1 MTAPCA
7 LVLDDDAASGLLIAR
22 IARAAGFDCVATTAA
37 AAFAERYAERVP
49 AAIVL
54 DLDLGETDGVQQL
67 RYLKDKGY
75 ANALVL
81 VSGFDARVLAT
92 SAALARGFGLYVA
105 DALTK
110 PIRAASLKAVLE
122 RVLSERAPVTAERV
136 LAAAR
141 DGELSLDYQPIVRGR
156 TGPVAHVEA
165 LIRWNHPFRG
175 RMLPGQ
181 FLPCVEDVPSAM
193 HRITDWVI
201 DAAIADYRLLRGA
214 GAAVPI
220 AVNLSGRDLDRIDLP
235 DSLHARLACA
245 GVPGDALCLEVTESA
260 AAACPTAA
268 MDVLTRFRLKGV
280 RLALDDFGV
289 GYSSLT
295 MLRQLPFSALKIDIS
310 FVRDLPHSKDSVAIV
325 KAILAI
331 AAAMEMETVAEGV
344 ENDQQAGLLE
354 TLGAGA
360 LQGFLIARPM
370 PRESLVAWLGSRAA
384 A

>member
-1 MTAPCA
+1 MTAARA
-7 LVLDDDAASGLLIAR
+7 LVLDDDVASGILITR
-22 IARAAGFDCVATTAA
+22 IARAAGFDCIATTGAA
-37 AAFAERYAERVP
+37 EFAQRYDERVP

-54 DLDLGETDGVQQL
+54 DLDLGDTDGVQQL

-75 ANALVL
+75 ANAIIL

-92 SAALARGFGLYVA
+92 SATLARDLGLDVA

-110 PIRAASLKAVLE
+110 PIRAASLKEVLE
-122 RVLSERAPVTAERV
+122 RILAEHAPVTAERV
-136 LAAAR
+136 VAAAR
-141 DGELSLDYQPIVRGR
+141 DGELLLKYQPIVRGR

-165 LIRWNHPFRG
+165 LVRWNHPFRG
-175 RMLPGQ
+175 LIMPSQ
-181 FLPCVEDVPSAM
+181 FLPCVEAVSSAM
-193 HRITDWVI
+193 HKITDWVI
-201 DAAIADYRLLRGA
+201 DAAIADYGVLRGA

-235 DSLHARLACA
+235 DSLQARLARA
-245 GVPGDALCLEVTESA
+245 GVPDDALCLELTESA
-260 AAACPTAA
+260 AAASPTSA

-295 MLRQLPFSALKIDIS
+295 MLRQLPFSILKIDIS
-310 FVRDLPHSKDSVAIV
+310 FIRDLPRSSDSLAIV

-331 AAAMEMETVAEGV
+331 AAAMGMETVAEGV
-344 ENDQQAGLLE
+344 EREEQAALLE
-354 TLGAGA
+354 TLGVGA
-360 LQGFLIARPM
+360 LQGYLIARPM
-370 PRESLVAWLGSRAA
+370 PLDSLVAWLGSRAA